1 MRILHADPVAPEP
14 DVLEDAVAILAAGGL
29 LAYPTDTLYGLAVD
43 PRRDDAVLRLYRA
56 KARDA
61 RFAVPLV
68 AGSMEQALEAGAF
81 DDADIALARKFWPG
95 PLSLV
100 VRPAGRLSAHLFGT
114 GQKVAIRVPAHAVAR
129 ALALRFGFPIT
140 ATSANLSG
148 AAPSASGDEAAAA
161 LAGRIDAVLDAGPA
175 PGGPPSTI
183 VETTAT
189 GPRLIRA
196 GAIAFERV
204 LESGQ

>member
-1 MRILHADPVAPEP
+1 MRILRADPTAPGP
-14 DVLEDAVAILAAGGL
+14 DVLADAVALLAAGGV

-43 PRRDDAVLRLYRA
+43 PRLDDAVLRLYRT
-56 KARDA
+56 KAREA

-68 AGSMEQALEAGAF
+68 AGSMAQALEAGHF
-81 DDADIALARKFWPG
+81 DDADLALARAFWPG

-100 VRPAGRLSAHLFGT
+100 VRPAACLSRHLLGA

-129 ALALRFGFPIT
+129 TLALQFGFPIT
-140 ATSANLSG
+140 ATSANVSG
-148 AAPSASGDEAAAA
+148 APPSASGDEAAAA
-161 LAGRIDAVLDAGPA
+161 LAGRIDAVLDAGPS

-183 VETTAT
+183 VETTST

-204 LESGQ
+204 LKSGQ